1 MPKNTKIF
9 LQTQVDARV
18 ARVFRSLARADGHT
32 RASYLRRLVEM
43 HVSAMRSPRLVRAMR
58 KTKDNQL

>member
-1 MPKNTKIF
+1 MAKNEKIL
-9 LQTQVDARV
+9 LQTLVDART
-18 ARVFRSLARADGHT
+18 ASVFRSLARADGHT
-32 RASYLRRLVEM
+32 RASYLRRLVEL

>member
-1 MPKNTKIF
+1 MAKNEKIL

-18 ARVFRSLARADGHT
+18 ARADGHT

-43 HVSAMRSPRLVRAMR
+43 HVSAMRSPRLLRALK
-58 KTKDNQL
+58 KTKEMT

>member
-1 MPKNTKIF
+1 MAKNEKIL

-43 HVSAMRSPRLVRAMR
+43 HVSAMRSPRLLRALK
-58 KTKDNQL
+58 KTKEMT

>member
-1 MPKNTKIF
+1 VAKNEKIL

-43 HVSAMRSPRLVRAMR
+43 HVSAMRSPRLLRALK
-58 KTKDNQL
+58 KTKEMT